1 MYDLKPT
8 ICQGSKLPAVPA
20 LQAKDPLE
28 QTLPQCRSQG
38 EKKLVKFPGWLP
50 FKEDRVGRAV

>member
-28 QTLPQCRSQG
+28 QTLPQCRSKG
-38 EKKLVKFPGWLP
+38 EKKASQVPWMTP
-50 FKEDRVGRAV
+50 F